1 MDRSILLIVKKFD
14 RYCIRYKPEQEG
26 WTVEFKNLLCHLL
39 ENESHRKRYRYV
51 STDVSRAKIVYSC
64 FQNSFVSVS
73 YTKKKVFPLCS
84 LIEKGKCNRI
94 YESSNRSSVIIHRKS
109 CTETKFT
116 SGGDFL
122 LSVALATMTLLKLL
136 NERGSGMENEV
147 IPGTTNFRVPCV
159 FQFA

>member
-14 RYCIRYKPEQEG
+14 RYRISTNQNKKDGRWNSKIYYAIYSK
-26 WTVEFKNLLCHLL
+26 TNL
-39 ENESHRKRYRYV
+39 RKRYRYV
-51 STDVSRAKIVYSC
+51 STDVSRAKIVYPC